1 MVIKEDDVE
10 VEECECGSKKYG
22 YYANNGIIFICFKC
36 GKFYSDD
43 MPDTIIRAFTE
54 DPSILLA
61 LIKSDH
67 FKRIQDLSD
76 DE

>member
-1 MVIKEDDVE
+1 MVIKEDESIEIED
-10 VEECECGSKKYG
+10 CECGSKKYG
-22 YYANNGIIFICFKC
+22 YCANNGIIFICFKC
-36 GKFYSDD
+36 GRFYSDD
-43 MPDTIIRAFTE
+43 LPDTIIRAFTE

-67 FKRIQDLSD
+67 FKRIDMP

>member
-1 MVIKEDDVE
+1 MVIKEDESIEIED
-10 VEECECGSKKYG
+10 CECGSK
-22 YYANNGIIFICFKC
+22 GIIFICFKC
-36 GKFYSDD
+36 GRFYSDD
-43 MPDTIIRAFTE
+43 LPDTIIRAFTE

-67 FKRIQDLSD
+67 FKRIDMP